1 MSKAAALL
9 AMLSVY
15 GLSSLKSPGLVSGPG
30 LPLGTQTLPGK
41 QTGLMLS
48 HTGRTHLQCQWSTD
62 RGRMIDTE
70 TTATLTDNIP
80 TTECLPIGKLAM
92 QVLAM
97 LLH

>member
-9 AMLSVY
+9 PMLLVY
-15 GLSSLKSPGLVSGPG
+15 GLSSLKSLVSGPG
-30 LPLGTQTLPGK
+30 FPLGTQTLPGK

-48 HTGRTHLQCQWSTD
+48 HTRHTHLQRPWSTD
-62 RGRMIDTE
+62 RGQMIDME
-70 TTATLTDNIP
+70 TTASMTDNVP
-80 TTECLPIGKLAM
+80 ATECLPTGKLAM